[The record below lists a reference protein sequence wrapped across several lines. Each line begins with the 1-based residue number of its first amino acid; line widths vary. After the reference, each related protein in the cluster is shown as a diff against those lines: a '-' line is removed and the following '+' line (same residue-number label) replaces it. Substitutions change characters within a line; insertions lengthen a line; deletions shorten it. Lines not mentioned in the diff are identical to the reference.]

1 MKITKKFSKN
11 AKKVLTNDVERD
23 IIRMQEVAFMRR
35 RKSGEKMLDVQKL
48 KGKIIEKG
56 KSIETVSADL
66 GINPATFYRKLKNN
80 SFEIREADKLI
91 EVLSLTGE
99 EASAIFFS
107 GFVA

>member
-1 MKITKKFSKN
+1 
-11 AKKVLTNDVERD
+11 
-23 IIRMQEVAFMRR
+23 
-35 RKSGEKMLDVQKL
+35 MLDVQKL

-99 EASAIFFS
+99 EASAIFLAALSHKCDAPEFKKGS
-107 GFVA
+107 FK